1 MKLKKYSLIFL
12 IVLAVTIAVFAIPT
26 FAATGN
32 VIYVKDGGT
41 GNGASPDAP
50 MGDLFAAI
58 DALPADGGTV
68 IVCGDLT
75 ISAYPTGKRMLDSKS
90 GCSFL

>member
-41 GNGASPDAP
+41 GCTYGRS
-50 MGDLFAAI
+50 
-58 DALPADGGTV
+58 
-68 IVCGDLT
+68 VCGN
-75 ISAYPTGKRMLDSKS
+75 
-90 GCSFL
+90 